1 MLDSTITDLAARMIS
16 VQFDERKEQ
25 LERDIALVQARF
37 SARGLGTS
45 NLVIEEVH
53 NLCARDIELRALIV
67 WQNLHRVLSQ
77 VGIAASPQLGAELKQ
92 EIFRYREIIYSP
104 PHDALQKVV
113 RNIGIRMADSLTDAR
128 DRAVAKVDA
137 EIDLYVL
144 SLKRQAEAQKGRRK
158 SSQSVFNI
166 YSTVGAIQTGPNATA
181 NVVQSISSQDRDAL
195 VKALDSV
202 RTGLTEIDSLP
213 AHPKHEIVELV
224 AEADTEVRKARPNR
238 TRLRSML
245 LDIATAIQTV
255 GSLQPGYQTLKAA
268 LITFGI
274 QLP

>member
-1 MLDSTITDLAARMIS
+1 MIS
-16 VQFDERKEQ
+16 VQFGERKEQ
-25 LERDIALVQARF
+25 LHRDITFVQARF

-45 NLVIEEVH
+45 SLVIEEVY

-77 VGIAASPQLGAELKQ
+77 VGISASPQLGTELKK
-92 EIFRYREIIYSP
+92 EVLRYLDIIYSP
-104 PHDALQKVV
+104 AHDALQKIV
-113 RNIGIRMADSLTDAR
+113 RNIGIGMADSLTDAR

-137 EIDLYVL
+137 EIDLYIL

-158 SSQSVFNI
+158 SSRSVFNI

-181 NVVQSISSQDRDAL
+181 NVVQTISSTDRDAL

-202 RTGLTEIDSLP
+202 RSGLTEIESLP
-213 AHPKHEIVELV
+213 AHPKHDIVELV
-224 AEADTEVRKARPNR
+224 AEADSEVRKARPNQ

-255 GSLQPGYQTLKAA
+255 GSLQPGYQTLRAA
-268 LITFGI
+268 LIPFGI